1 MFTFLSIKMEA
12 KPEEMSMARKQVI
25 IELYSNGEKVSVIA
39 RTINRT
45 LASVSRVVRRFE
57 SSVSVEILD
66 RVDLIPLT
74 IGNIRGFTDS

>member
-1 MFTFLSIKMEA
+1 MEA

-45 LASVSRVVRRFE
+45 LASVSGVVRRFE
-57 SSVSVEILD
+57 SSVSVENLD